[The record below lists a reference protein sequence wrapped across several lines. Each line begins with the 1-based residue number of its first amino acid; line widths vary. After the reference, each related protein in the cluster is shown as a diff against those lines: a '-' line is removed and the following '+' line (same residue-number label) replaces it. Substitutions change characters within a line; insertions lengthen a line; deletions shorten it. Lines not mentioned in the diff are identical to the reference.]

1 MTHKVTSISF
11 DSKLNPDQIINQSV
25 WTFARFLPNSKVFK
39 EEEKPNTYQSFLVPI
54 LRNLAIIHKPSS
66 LLSAGISFWLA
77 YYVLHGKHTQAKD
90 TNFNKQSQLPL
101 HESVGRAVMF
111 WKKTAPII
119 MHYKFASFWMN
130 RVKSYDRDRRDEIYD
145 TLHERYALQAK
156 TVACEMKG
164 M

>member
-1 MTHKVTSISF
+1 MTQKVTSISF

-39 EEEKPNTYQSFLVPI
+39 DEEKHNSCQSFLEPI
-54 LRNLAIIHKPSS
+54 LRNFAILHKPSS
-66 LLSAGISFWLA
+66 LITAGVSFGLV
-77 YYVLHGKHTQAKD
+77 YSILHGKQAQAKD
-90 TNFNKQSQLPL
+90 TNFNKQSQLSL

-111 WKKTAPII
+111 WKKVAPII